1 MTNDRRAY
9 PRIPPSLRV
18 VRRAIN
24 TIGVLITIL
33 TLVPAS
39 HNAQAQH
46 QDNVASLEEVA
57 RRLNTTLAANNKVSY
72 EADTLGMTRSN
83 LPLVQINYDR
93 TYDSLRME
101 TQPR

>member
-9 PRIPPSLRV
+9 PRIRPSLRV